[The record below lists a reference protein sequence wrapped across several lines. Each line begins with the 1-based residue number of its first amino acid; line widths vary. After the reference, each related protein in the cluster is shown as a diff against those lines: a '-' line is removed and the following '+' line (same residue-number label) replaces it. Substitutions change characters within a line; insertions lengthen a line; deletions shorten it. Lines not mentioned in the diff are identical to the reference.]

1 MIIKNFNELATNL
14 EKKDALGIL
23 EAGFDAAFPGDTL
36 RKIVKKDKLV
46 IGKKTILLSKYARI
60 FVVGFGK
67 AADSMAKT
75 IYSLIKINGG
85 IIVIP
90 CGTKSLLI
98 NKKFKI
104 LHAGH
109 PIPNKQSVHAG
120 KQIVEFLKNRKQSD
134 FVIFLISG
142 GGSSLL

>member
-1 MIIKNFNELATNL
+1 MIIKNFKALATNR
-14 EKKDALGIL
+14 EKKDALGIVETGL
-23 EAGFDAAFPGDTL
+23 CAALPGNAL
-36 RKIVKKDKLV
+36 GKIVKRDKLV
-46 IGKKTILLSKYARI
+46 IGKKTILLSKYTRI

-75 IYSLIKINGG
+75 VYSLTRIDGG

-90 CGTKSLLI
+90 CGAKSVFV

-109 PIPNKQSVHAG
+109 PIPNKQSVEAG
-120 KQIVEFLKNRKQSD
+120 KQIFEFLKNRKS
-134 FVIFLISG
+134 
-142 GGSSLL
+142 